1 MRSRV
6 IVEIVFDKLP
16 ELQGALL
23 ERAAQAVMK
32 AAYDI
37 EGHAKTV
44 VPVDTGNLKGSISTK
59 PEGPLTALVGSRGV
73 EYADDVE
80 YGTERNNHRAQP
92 YMRPA
97 AERVRPAFIAAM
109 EQIAKI

>member
-1 MRSRV
+1 MTARV
-6 IVEIVFDKLP
+6 VVEIKFDKLP
-16 ELQGALL
+16 ELEGALL
-23 ERAAQAVMK
+23 ERATQAVLK
-32 AAYDI
+32 AGYDI
-37 EGHAKTV
+37 EGHAKSV
-44 VPVDTGNLKGSISTK
+44 VPVDTGNLKSSIATTFTSR
-59 PEGPLTALVGSRGV
+59 LSALVGPRGV

-97 AERVRPAFIAAM
+97 AERVRPEFIAAM